1 MGNKSPRLTTTKE
14 YGAIQAVFYGFDMAR
29 MLKGLLAELVFGN
42 IGVGVSTY
50 VRRDNLKIL
59 RQVGSPKSVSAEK
72 RLNGFSESNRGE
84 LGNNP
89 WLNLWYIQKEL
100 NIGGDL
106 TKDTSPQILRRLLN
120 GNISHERVAKS
131 RRKEKDLNI
140 ATNPEAVAADGSQW
154 QMRKAIMPSLN
165 SGKLHVGNNSE
176 ILKQRYKT
184 KNF

>member
-1 MGNKSPRLTTTKE
+1 
-14 YGAIQAVFYGFDMAR
+14 MAR

-100 NIGGDL
+100 NIAGNL
-106 TKDTSPQILRRLLN
+106 TKDTSPQMSRRLLN
-120 GNISHERVAKS
+120 GNIFHERV
-131 RRKEKDLNI
+131 ENQ
-140 ATNPEAVAADGSQW
+140 E
-154 QMRKAIMPSLN
+154 
-165 SGKLHVGNNSE
+165 GKKR
-176 ILKQRYKT
+176 I
-184 KNF
+184 